1 MTSSS
6 AADVSSRPAAPF
18 PRPPDRL
25 LCGILVP
32 LLGSPPRLPGWDER
46 AWRLALSR
54 LHRRPQLGDA
64 LSDQRLGP
72 LLAWVASRTPAARR
86 LGATAAALAA
96 LDAAVQRGERDPY
109 RLGAEVEAAVRAA
122 RPLPDRAH
130 AQARTS
136 PSAHMDRHAAPDLRA
151 TAPTGSP
158 FLPAT
163 TALLRRA
170 GHELSRDARF
180 AGRLAAALDVALA
193 HWTTGS
199 RPGGGLPEF
208 APEDRLR
215 SDKRLGVRLGADRDL
230 LYLVYGPQPG
240 RGRPLQEARRRGLA
254 YWVALTWRA
263 GRLGERPP
271 VPPPR
276 VLAHW
281 HQELCRLS
289 EGPRAG
295 AYRAGDSPDLSR
307 AVG

>member
-1 MTSSS
+1 M
-6 AADVSSRPAAPF
+6 
-18 PRPPDRL
+18 
-25 LCGILVP
+25 CGVLVP
-32 LLGSPPRLPGWDER
+32 LLVNPPRLPGWDEG
-46 AWRLALSR
+46 AWRRVLSR
-54 LHRRPQLGDA
+54 LHHRPQLGEA

-72 LLAWVASRTPAARR
+72 LLAWVASRAPAACQ
-86 LGATAAALAA
+86 LGAAAAALAA
-96 LDAAVQRGERDPY
+96 LDGAVQRAEHDPY
-109 RLGAEVEAAVRAA
+109 RLGAEVEAAVRGA
-122 RPLPDRAH
+122 RPLPGRARP
-130 AQARTS
+130 QARTS
-136 PSAHMDRHAAPDLRA
+136 PSAHMDRHAAADLRA
-151 TAPTGSP
+151 AAPAGSP
-158 FLPAT
+158 FLPA
-163 TALLRRA
+163 AMGLLRRA
-170 GHELSRDARF
+170 GHELPRGPRF

-199 RPGGGLPEF
+199 RPGGGLPDF

-263 GRLGERPP
+263 GQLGERPP

-289 EGPRAG
+289 AGPRAG
-295 AYRAGDSPDLSR
+295 AYRPGDSPDLSR

>member
-1 MTSSS
+1 MT
-6 AADVSSRPAAPF
+6 ATAPAQERHGRPS
-18 PRPPDRL
+18 PRHGADRL
-25 LCGILVP
+25 LCGILAP
-32 LLGSPPRLPGWDER
+32 LLEGPPAIPAWDER
-46 AWRLALSR
+46 AWRAAFARPHSAPGLA
-54 LHRRPQLGDA
+54 DA
-64 LSDQRLGP
+64 LADRRLQP
-72 LLAWVASRTPAARR
+72 LMAWVASQVPPSRH
-86 LGATAAALAA
+86 LGAAAVCLAV
-96 LDAAVQRGERDPY
+96 LGAAVQRGERDPY

-158 FLPAT
+158 FLPAA

-199 RPGGGLPEF
+199 RPGGGLPDF

-263 GRLGERPP
+263 GQLGERPP

-289 EGPRAG
+289 EGQGAG
-295 AYRAGDSPDLSR
+295 AHGAAHSPDVPR